1 MSDAL
6 LLLRLEH
13 ENLGQLLDLIDE
25 QRQLTK
31 AGDDLD
37 LGLLET
43 IAEYFGGY
51 PDKCH
56 HPVEDLLYRRLKMRD
71 PDAVSDPDKL
81 EAEHAQ
87 IERLTA
93 ELAEAIASS
102 DDGPGLAEVLERF
115 VNDYRKHMAMEEEH
129 FFPAAAKALSE
140 QDWDEIDFR
149 LFDSPDP
156 LFDHAAHERFHGL
169 RERINALA
177 RGSHRRAAR
186 LRQLRQLSKVASVD
200 EFNGFLEAA
209 DYGYRLE
216 SKPEG
221 GYTVKTG
228 SRPLVDIPACE
239 IAQAIWCA
247 YYFVQGLEE
256 EPV

>member
-31 AGDDLD
+31 AGGDLD
-37 LGLLET
+37 LSLLET
-43 IAEYFGGY
+43 ITEYFSGY
-51 PDKCH
+51 PEKCH
-56 HPVEDLLYRRLKMRD
+56 HPVEDLVFRRLKMRD
-71 PDAVSDPDKL
+71 PDAISKPDKL

-93 ELAEAIASS
+93 ELAETIASGN
-102 DDGPGLAEVLERF
+102 DGPGLAEVLERF
-115 VNDYRKHMAMEEEH
+115 VNDYRMHMAMEEEH

-177 RGSHRRAAR
+177 RGSHRRSAR
-186 LRQLRQLSKVASVD
+186 LRQLKQLSRLTSVD
-200 EFNGFLEAA
+200 EFNAFLEVA
-209 DYGYRLE
+209 DYAYRLE
-216 SKPEG
+216 RRAEG
-221 GYTVKTG
+221 GYTVMTG
-228 SRPLVDIPACE
+228 SRPLIDIPACE
-239 IAQAIWCA
+239 ISQAIWCA
-247 YYFVQGLEE
+247 YFFVQGLEE